1 MFLCP
6 TPPNNTALLLVT
18 DVRVKASQGG
28 GLSPVT
34 AGEIHWPERDNIGH
48 QLLDSSTVT
57 VQCGYY
63 ISHDHVMWSTCT
75 CTFTRQLYSSDSGI
89 KVHFMQWV
97 FHAFLARGHRRIPM
111 PDRKQAV

>member
-1 MFLCP
+1 MLLFP
-6 TPPNNTALLLVT
+6 SEVPPPNNTALLLVT
-18 DVRVKASQGG
+18 DVRVKLLQGG

-63 ISHDHVMWSTCT
+63 KTTLLI
-75 CTFTRQLYSSDSGI
+75 RQW
-89 KVHFMQWV
+89 H
-97 FHAFLARGHRRIPM
+97 
-111 PDRKQAV
+111 